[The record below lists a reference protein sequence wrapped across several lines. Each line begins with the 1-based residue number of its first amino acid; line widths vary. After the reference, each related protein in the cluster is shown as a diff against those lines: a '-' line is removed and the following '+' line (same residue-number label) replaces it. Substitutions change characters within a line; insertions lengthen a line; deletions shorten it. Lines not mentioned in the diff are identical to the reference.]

1 LIAALN
7 ILLIIP
13 GLAILYWGAE
23 WLIRGS
29 AQVARAFGVKP
40 LVVGLTVVAYGT
52 SAPELAIATKTAL
65 THHEPIA
72 LGTVIGSCAANISL
86 ILGLT
91 ALISPPTIDG
101 RIIRREVPVLLG
113 SAIAVPLLFH
123 NGVLSRLEGVVLVS
137 CAVLFTIATLTVSAR
152 LDPDEA
158 LERRSREDQD
168 DRGEREALERRSR
181 EDQDDRGEREAL
193 ERRSRDDRDDPRERE
208 ALAGEARRTE
218 DSGAALGGK
227 GRPHGSR
234 GTAALQTTLGLI
246 LLVIGSDLFVRGGRR
261 LGTELG
267 ISERML
273 GITVI
278 SVGTALPELIGSIV
292 AAVRGQA
299 ALAIGSVIGS
309 NVLNVFLVLGV
320 TAYLRPI
327 RAGELL
333 HLSDLIGLVGITLL
347 GILML
352 RGSRKIS
359 RAEGLVLV
367 LAYVAFLAT
376 AALF

>member
-7 ILLIIP
+7 ILLILP
-13 GLAILYWGAE
+13 GIAILYWGAE

-86 ILGLT
+86 ILGIT

-113 SAIAVPLLFH
+113 SVIAVPLLFR
-123 NGVLSRLEGVVLVS
+123 NGVLSRLEGLVLVS
-137 CAVLFTIATLTVSAR
+137 CAVVFTIATLTVSSR
-152 LDPDEA
+152 LDPDDAHEV
-158 LERRSREDQD
+158 
-168 DRGEREALERRSR
+168 
-181 EDQDDRGEREAL
+181 
-193 ERRSRDDRDDPRERE
+193 
-208 ALAGEARRTE
+208 EARRAE
-218 DSGAALGGK
+218 ESGAALGGK
-227 GRPHGSR
+227 GHPRHSR
-234 GTAALQTTLGLI
+234 GTAALQTTIGLI
-246 LLVIGSDLFVRGGRR
+246 LLVVGSDLFVRGGRR
-261 LGTELG
+261 LGSELG

-273 GITVI
+273 GLTVI

-292 AAVRGQA
+292 AAARGQA

-347 GILML
+347 GVLML

-359 RAEGLVLV
+359 RVEGLVLV
-367 LAYVAFLAT
+367 LAYVAFIAT

>member
-1 LIAALN
+1 MDALLN
-7 ILLIIP
+7 SLALVAGI
-13 GLAILYWGAE
+13 AILYWGAQ

-29 AQVARAFGVKP
+29 AQIARAFGVKP

-52 SAPELAIATKTAL
+52 SAPELAIATQSAL

-86 ILGLT
+86 ILGVT

-113 SAIAVPLLFH
+113 SAIAVPLLFR
-123 NGVLSRLEGVVLVS
+123 NGVLSRLEGFILVS
-137 CAVLFTIATLTVSAR
+137 CAVAFTIATLTVS
-152 LDPDEA
+152 
-158 LERRSREDQD
+158 SRHEH
-168 DRGEREALERRSR
+168 
-181 EDQDDRGEREAL
+181 
-193 ERRSRDDRDDPRERE
+193 DDPIE
-208 ALAGEARRTE
+208 LEARRAE
-218 DSGAALGGK
+218 EAAVALSGK
-227 GRPHGSR
+227 GRPHSSR
-234 GTAALQTTLGLI
+234 ATAALQTAVGLV
-246 LLVIGSDLFVRGGRR
+246 LLVIASRLFLFGGRR
-261 LGTELG
+261 IGAQLG

-273 GITVI
+273 GLTVI
-278 SVGTALPELIGSIV
+278 ALGTALPELIGSIV
-292 AAVRGQA
+292 SASRGQA

-327 RAGELL
+327 RAGELI
-333 HLSDLIGLVGITLL
+333 HLSDLIGLVAITLL

-359 RAEGLVLV
+359 RLEGLVLV
-367 LAYVAFLAT
+367 LAYIGFIAT
-376 AALF
+376 AAIF

>member
-1 LIAALN
+1 MAS
-7 ILLIIP
+7 LLYIVFVVT

-52 SAPELAIATKTAL
+52 SAPELAIATQTAL

-86 ILGLT
+86 ILGIT

-113 SAIAVPLLFH
+113 SAIAVPLLFR
-123 NGVLSRLEGVVLVS
+123 NGVVSHYEGLILII
-137 CAVLFTIATLTVSAR
+137 CAVVFTVATLTVSAR
-152 LDPDEA
+152 LDPDDS
-158 LERRSREDQD
+158 LETET
-168 DRGEREALERRSR
+168 
-181 EDQDDRGEREAL
+181 
-193 ERRSRDDRDDPRERE
+193 
-208 ALAGEARRTE
+208 RRTE
-218 DSGAALGGK
+218 QSGAQLGGK
-227 GRPHGSR
+227 GRPHASR
-234 GTAALQTTLGLI
+234 AASALQTAIGLI
-246 LLVIGSDLFVRGGRR
+246 LLVVGSDLFVRGGR
-261 LGTELG
+261 G
-267 ISERML
+267 IGAQIGMSERLL
-273 GITVI
+273 GLTVI
-278 SVGTALPELIGSIV
+278 SLGTALPELIGSIV
-292 AAVRGQA
+292 AASRGQA

-327 RAGELL
+327 RAGELM
-333 HLSDLIGLVGITLL
+333 HLSELIGLVVITVL
-347 GILML
+347 GIVML

-359 RAEGLVLV
+359 RLEGLVLV
-367 LAYVAFLAT
+367 LAYIGFIAV

>member
-1 LIAALN
+1 MLAALN
-7 ILLIIP
+7 ILLVVLGI
-13 GLAILYWGAE
+13 AILYWGAD

-86 ILGLT
+86 ILGIT

-113 SAIAVPLLFH
+113 SAIAVPLLFR
-123 NGVLSRLEGVVLVS
+123 NGVLSRLEGLVLIV
-137 CAVLFTIATLTVSAR
+137 CAVVFTIATLTVSSR
-152 LDPDEA
+152 IDPDDA
-158 LERRSREDQD
+158 LD
-168 DRGEREALERRSR
+168 LET
-181 EDQDDRGEREAL
+181 
-193 ERRSRDDRDDPRERE
+193 
-208 ALAGEARRTE
+208 RRTE

-234 GTAALQTTLGLI
+234 GTAALQTVVGLV
-246 LLVIGSDLFVRGGRR
+246 LLVVGSDLFVRGGR
-261 LGTELG
+261 GIGSQLG

-273 GITVI
+273 GLTVI
-278 SVGTALPELIGSIV
+278 AVGTALPELIGSIV
-292 AAVRGQA
+292 AASRGHA

-327 RAGELL
+327 RAGELM
-333 HLSDLIGLVGITLL
+333 HLSDLIGLVAITLL

-359 RAEGLVLV
+359 RVEGLVLV
-367 LAYVAFLAT
+367 LAYVAFIVT